1 MIKKLALVATLAL
14 LTSACSGT
22 MCKARGCKVVV
33 SDSVV
38 AAAAGTNAPVLFEFD
53 SATLTPA
60 GEAALAGY
68 VDQLKNSDK
77 SYTIVGYTDDMG
89 SEEYNL
95 GLSKRRAESTKAYFV
110 KNGVDG
116 KKLATVGKGETNFVA
131 SNDTAQ
137 GRAQNRRI
145 EIETN

>member
-1 MIKKLALVATLAL
+1 MIKKLALIATLAL
-14 LTSACSGT
+14 LTSACAGT
-22 MCKARGCKVVV
+22 MCKARGCKVVL
-33 SDSVV
+33 SDAAV
-38 AAAAGTNAPVLFEFD
+38 ASGEGAPVLFEFD

-60 GEAALAGY
+60 GEKALAGY
-68 VDQLKNSDK
+68 VDSLKNGNK

-95 GLSKRRAESTKAYFV
+95 GLSKRRAESAKAYFV

-116 KKLATVGKGETNFVA
+116 KKISTKGLGETNFVA
-131 SNDTAQ
+131 ENDTAK

-145 EIETN
+145 EIEVN